1 MAQMIQAVLGIV
13 RNVKKISLQKFSVHR
28 LGPTFARVMLKFG
41 VFWKFSLFGS
51 ISSNERIKLSL
62 AIGSPKP
69 NPVLFWGKLTTY
81 SPYQER
87 KRKRSFLARFVQEI
101 LKEPLH
107 QFEKKGQKR
116 PPPSPITFAA
126 LLPLSKGSP
135 ASSQYNNLFFSSRAS
150 I

>member
-1 MAQMIQAVLGIV
+1 MAQMVWAVLGIV
-13 RNVKKISLQKFSVHR
+13 RNVKKMRFQKFLFHR
-28 LGPTFARVMLKFG
+28 LRPTFARVMLKFG

-51 ISSNERIKLSL
+51 ISSNEQIKLNR

-87 KRKRSFLARFVQEI
+87 KRKRSFLAQFVQEI

-116 PPPSPITFAA
+116 PPPSLIMFATF
-126 LLPLSKGSP
+126 LPLSEETP
-135 ASSQYNNLFFSSRAS
+135 ASYKHNHLFPCSRVS